1 MSFVTKKHLPRRT
14 FLRGAG
20 VTLSLPLLESMVP
33 ALTALAQT
41 AAAPRL
47 RLGFCFMPHGAV
59 MANWTPAAE
68 GALQLSPILAP
79 LEPFKD
85 QVVVLSNLAHAM
97 AGPQGPGDNGGDH
110 TRCPAVFLNGVHP
123 KRTDGADI
131 HAGTTIDQ
139 IAAAKIGQ
147 DTLLPSLELAIEDYS
162 GLVGSCD
169 VGFSCTYMNTI
180 SWRTP
185 TAPMP
190 MEINPRVVFDRM
202 FGDGATAEER
212 RRRIE
217 TQRSILDAVT
227 EPGPASA
234 GRAGSERSESRG
246 RLSRYRA
253 GNRTAHRDLAEK
265 QASENLDVP
274 VTPRGIPDDFV
285 EHTKLMFDLMTIAFQ
300 ADITRISTFM
310 MAREVSYRTFPML
323 GISEAFHPASHHQN
337 NAERLAQL
345 TKIQTFHV
353 GFWSYLLEKLRGNA
367 RRRRQPARSL
377 AAPVRRRDEQQQR
390 SQSRAAADCRRG
402 RSGRHDEG
410 RTSSQLPGKHAD
422 GEPAADD
429 SQQGRHSAGQR
440 RRQHRAAVGAVTE

>member
-1 MSFVTKKHLPRRT
+1 VKPFGFVSKKHIPRRT

-33 ALTALAQT
+33 AFTALAQT

-47 RLGFCFMPHGAV
+47 RLGFAFMPHGAV
-59 MANWTPAAE
+59 MANWTPPAE
-68 GALQLSPILAP
+68 GTLQLSPILSP
-79 LEPFKD
+79 LEKYKD

-131 HAGTTIDQ
+131 RAGRTIDQ
-139 IAAAKIGQ
+139 IAAEKIGQ

-185 TAPMP
+185 TTPMP

-217 TQRSILDAVT
+217 TQRSILDAVSDQVRRLQGGLGT
-227 EPGPASA
+227 GDRTRVADYLDTVREI
-234 GRAGSERSESRG
+234 ERRIVIS
-246 RLSRYRA
+246 
-253 GNRTAHRDLAEK
+253 EK
-265 QASENLDVP
+265 QAGENLDVP

-285 EHTKLMFDLMTIAFQ
+285 EHTRLMFDLMTIAFQ

-310 MAREVSYRTFPML
+310 MAREVSYRTFPMI

-337 NAERLAQL
+337 SPERLAQL

-353 GFWSYLLEKLRGNA
+353 GLWSYLLEKLRATPDGDGNLLDH
-367 RRRRQPARSL
+367 SL
-377 AAPVRRRDEQQQR
+377 LLYGGSMSNSNIHNHAPLPILV
-390 SQSRAAADCRRG
+390 AGGANGAMKG
-402 RSGRHDEG
+402 GRHLKYAENTPMANLLVSMLQKAG
-410 RTSSQLPGKHAD
+410 IRQESVG
-422 GEPAADD
+422 D
-429 SQQGRHSAGQR
+429 STGPLSDL
-440 RRQHRAAVGAVTE
+440 

>member
-1 MSFVTKKHLPRRT
+1 MSVITKKHLARRT

-41 AAAPRL
+41 AAVPRL
-47 RLGFCFMPHGAV
+47 RLGFSFMPHGAV
-59 MANWTPAAE
+59 MANWTPPTE
-68 GALQLSPILAP
+68 GALELSPILAP
-79 LEPFKD
+79 LEPYKN

-131 HAGTTIDQ
+131 LAGTTIDQ
-139 IAAAKIGQ
+139 IAASKIGQ

-202 FGDGATAEER
+202 FGDGATADER

-227 EPGPASA
+227 SQVRRLQGGLGA
-234 GRAGSERSESRG
+234 GDRNRVAEYLDTVREIERRIE
-246 RLSRYRA
+246 
-253 GNRTAHRDLAEK
+253 LAEK
-265 QASENLDVP
+265 RAGENLEVP
-274 VTPRGIPDDFV
+274 VSPRGIPDDFV

-337 NAERLAQL
+337 NPERLAQL

-353 GFWSYLLEKLRGNA
+353 ALWSYWLEKLRATPDGDGNLLDH
-367 RRRRQPARSL
+367 SL
-377 AAPVRRRDEQQQR
+377 LLYGGAMSNSNVHNHSPLPILVAGGATG
-390 SQSRAAADCRRG
+390 SMKG
-402 RSGRHDEG
+402 GRHLHYPENTPMANLLLTILNKAG
-410 RTSSQLPGKHAD
+410 IPLESVG
-422 GEPAADD
+422 D
-429 SQQGRHSAGQR
+429 ST
-440 RRQHRAAVGAVTE
+440 GALSEL

>member
-1 MSFVTKKHLPRRT
+1 MSFITKKHLARRT

-41 AAAPRL
+41 AAVPRL
-47 RLGFCFMPHGAV
+47 RLGFSFMPHGAV
-59 MANWTPAAE
+59 MANWTPATE
-68 GALQLSPILAP
+68 GALELSPILAP
-79 LEPFKD
+79 LEPYKN

-202 FGDGATAEER
+202 FGDGATADER

-227 EPGPASA
+227 NQVRRLQG
-234 GRAGSERSESRG
+234 GLGSGDRNRVAEYLDTVREIERRIE
-246 RLSRYRA
+246 
-253 GNRTAHRDLAEK
+253 LAEK
-265 QASENLDVP
+265 RASENLEVP
-274 VTPRGIPDDFV
+274 ISPRGIPDDFV

-337 NAERLAQL
+337 SPERLAQL

-353 GFWSYLLEKLRGNA
+353 QLWSYWLEKLRATPDGDGNLLDH
-367 RRRRQPARSL
+367 SL
-377 AAPVRRRDEQQQR
+377 LLYGGAMSNSNVHNHSPLPILVAGGAA
-390 SQSRAAADCRRG
+390 G
-402 RSGRHDEG
+402 TMKGGRHLHYPENTPMANLLLTILNKAG
-410 RTSSQLPGKHAD
+410 IPQESVG
-422 GEPAADD
+422 D
-429 SQQGRHSAGQR
+429 ST
-440 RRQHRAAVGAVTE
+440 GALSEL

>member
-1 MSFVTKKHLPRRT
+1 MFISKLAIPRRAM
-14 FLRGAG
+14 LRGLGAAFA
-20 VTLSLPLLESMVP
+20 LPLLDAMVP
-33 ALTALAQT
+33 AATALAQT
-41 AAAPRL
+41 AATPRL

-59 MANWTPAAE
+59 MANWTPATE

-79 LEPFKD
+79 LEAHKD
-85 QVVVLSNLAHAM
+85 RVLVVSNLAHAM

-131 HAGTTIDQ
+131 NAGTTIDQ
-139 IAAAKIGQ
+139 IAAARIGQ

-180 SWRTP
+180 SWRSP

-202 FGDGATAEER
+202 FGDGANADER
-212 RRRIE
+212 RRRID

-227 EPGPASA
+227 SQVRRLQGGLGASD
-234 GRAGSERSESRG
+234 RNRVSDYLETVREIERRIQLSEKRV
-246 RLSRYRA
+246 A
-253 GNRTAHRDLAEK
+253 DNA
-265 QASENLDVP
+265 DVP

-285 EHTKLMFDLMTIAFQ
+285 EHTKMMFDLQTIAFQ

-310 MAREVSYRTFPML
+310 MAREVSYRTFPMI

-337 NAERLAQL
+337 SPERLAQL
-345 TKIQTFHV
+345 TKIQAFHV
-353 GFWSYLLEKLRGNA
+353 SLWAYWLEKLRSTPDGDGNLLDH
-367 RRRRQPARSL
+367 SL
-377 AAPVRRRDEQQQR
+377 LLYGGAMSNSNIHSHSPLPIVLAGGAA
-390 SQSRAAADCRRG
+390 G
-402 RSGRHDEG
+402 RMKGGRHLKYAENTPMSNLLLTMLDKAGVRQESVG
-410 RTSSQLPGKHAD
+410 
-422 GEPAADD
+422 D
-429 SQQGRHSAGQR
+429 STGILSE
-440 RRQHRAAVGAVTE
+440 V

>member
-1 MSFVTKKHLPRRT
+1 VSFVSKKHLPRRT
-14 FLRGAG
+14 FLQSAG

-33 ALTALAQT
+33 AFTALAQT

-47 RLGFCFMPHGAV
+47 RLGFAFMPHGAV

-68 GALQLSPILAP
+68 GALELSTILAP
-79 LEPFKD
+79 LEPYKD
-85 QVVVLSNLAHAM
+85 KVVVLSNLAHAM

-131 HAGTTIDQ
+131 RAGRTIDQ
-139 IAAAKIGQ
+139 IAAEQIGQ

-185 TAPMP
+185 TTPMP

-202 FGDGATAEER
+202 FGDGSTPDER

-227 EPGPASA
+227 DQV
-234 GRAGSERSESRG
+234 RRLQG
-246 RLSRYRA
+246 RLGTPDR
-253 GNRTAHRDLAEK
+253 NRVADYLETVREIERRIEISEK
-265 QASENLDVP
+265 QANENPDVP
-274 VTPRGIPDDFV
+274 TPGGIPDDFV
-285 EHTKLMFDLMTIAFQ
+285 AHTKLMFDLMTIAFQ

-337 NAERLAQL
+337 NPERLAQL

-353 GFWSYLLEKLRGNA
+353 SLWSYLLEKLRATPDGEGNLLDH
-367 RRRRQPARSL
+367 SL
-377 AAPVRRRDEQQQR
+377 LLYGGAMSNSNIHNHAPLPIVV
-390 SQSRAAADCRRG
+390 AGGANG
-402 RSGRHDEG
+402 TMKGGRH
-410 RTSSQLPGKHAD
+410 LKY
-422 GEPAADD
+422 ADD
-429 SQQGRHSAGQR
+429 TPMANLLLTILQKAGIPQES
-440 RRQHRAAVGAVTE
+440 VGDSTGMLSEL

>member
-1 MSFVTKKHLPRRT
+1 VSAVGFVTKKSIARRT

-20 VTLSLPLLESMVP
+20 VTLALPLLDSMVP
-33 ALTALAQT
+33 AFTALAQSG
-41 AAAPRL
+41 AAPQL

-68 GALQLSPILAP
+68 GALELSPILAP
-79 LEPFKD
+79 LDPYKKD
-85 QVVVLSNLAHAM
+85 VVVLSNLAHAM

-131 HAGTTIDQ
+131 QAGVTIDQ

-202 FGDGATAEER
+202 FGDGATADER
-212 RRRIE
+212 RRRID

-227 EPGPASA
+227 DQVRRLQGGLGANDRNRVTDYLDSVREI
-234 GRAGSERSESRG
+234 ERRIA
-246 RLSRYRA
+246 LS
-253 GNRTAHRDLAEK
+253 EK
-265 QASENLDVP
+265 QASQSLDVP
-274 VTPRGIPDDFV
+274 VSPRGIPDDFV
-285 EHTKLMFDLMTIAFQ
+285 EHTKLMFDLMTIAYQ
-300 ADITRISTFM
+300 ANITRISTFM

-323 GISEAFHPASHHQN
+323 GISEAFHTASHHQN
-337 NAERLAQL
+337 NPDRLAQL
-345 TKIQTFHV
+345 TRIQAFHV
-353 GFWSYLLEKLRGNA
+353 GLWSYWLEKLRSTTDGDGTLLDH
-367 RRRRQPARSL
+367 SL
-377 AAPVRRRDEQQQR
+377 ILYGGSMSNSNVHNHAPLPIVV
-390 SQSRAAADCRRG
+390 AGGANGAMKG
-402 RSGRHDEG
+402 GRHLKYAENTPMANLLLTILRKAGIEQDSVG
-410 RTSSQLPGKHAD
+410 DSSGLL
-422 GEPAADD
+422 
-429 SQQGRHSAGQR
+429 
-440 RRQHRAAVGAVTE
+440 TEL